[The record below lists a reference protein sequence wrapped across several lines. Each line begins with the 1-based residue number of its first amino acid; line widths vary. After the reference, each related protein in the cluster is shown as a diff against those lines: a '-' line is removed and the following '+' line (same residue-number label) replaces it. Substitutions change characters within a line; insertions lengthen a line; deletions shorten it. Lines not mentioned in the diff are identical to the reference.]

1 MATTFDARL
10 ASYSS
15 PLLSLFRIIAGLLF
29 ALHGSAKLFGW
40 PVGEPIPVGTWPFWW
55 AGIIEFSAGLLIA
68 VGLFTRI
75 AAFIASGEMAVAYFW
90 KHWPPLDGPAASFWP
105 MENGG
110 EVVLLFC
117 FGFLAIAGLGAG
129 AWSVDARR
137 RGRVGGVGGAGAV
150 APKRVVTGTAA
161 PAGYATGQPVRRG
174 GLLSRFRRPRY

>member
-1 MATTFDARL
+1 MATNFDARL

-15 PLLSLFRIIAGLLF
+15 PLLSLFRIVAGLLF
-29 ALHGSAKLFGW
+29 ALHGSQKLFDW
-40 PVGEPIPVGTWPFWW
+40 PVAAPGPIPVGAFPLWW
-55 AGIIEFSAGLLIA
+55 AGLIELVAGLLIA

-90 KHWPPLDGPAASFWP
+90 KHWPPLEGPAKSFWP

-110 EVVLLFC
+110 EGVLLFC
-117 FGFLAIAGLGAG
+117 FGFLAISALGAG
-129 AWSVDARR
+129 VWSVDSRR
-137 RGRVGGVGGAGAV
+137 RGRVGGV
-150 APKRVVTGTAA
+150 APNRVVTGTAA